1 MEQTIKF
8 CMTADGVRLA
18 YATTGQ
24 GPPLMR
30 TGNWFTH
37 LEKDLESPIWRHVLE
52 GLSQSRTLVRYDIR
66 GTGLSDRKVDRIT
79 LDDFIDDLGTV
90 ADAAG
95 LDRFPLLGISQGCA
109 MSVAY
114 AARNPDRVTHLVLF
128 GGYARGIAHREGP
141 GQGRAAVEAVCTI
154 IRQGWGTDEPSWR
167 QLFTSQLL
175 PEGTPEQIA
184 WFNELERVSASP
196 EVAERIVRALADFD
210 VREFARQIRVPTL
223 VLHSRGDV
231 RVPIETGMELAG
243 LIPGAKFVPLES
255 KNHLILEHE
264 PAAQKLFEEVAAF
277 LGDPKPKSLARTAR
291 RATHSVGHATRK
303 FEASTL
309 YKLLAIVAAIAS
321 IIGLIISLR

>member
-1 MEQTIKF
+1 
-8 CMTADGVRLA
+8 MTPDGVRLA
-18 YATTGQ
+18 YATTGK
-24 GPPLMR
+24 GPPLVR

-37 LEKDLESPIWRHVLE
+37 LEKDLESPIWRHVVE

-79 LDDFIDDLGTV
+79 LDDFVEDLGTV
-90 ADAAG
+90 VDAAG

-128 GGYARGIAHREGP
+128 GGYARGIGHRDGP
-141 GQGRAAVEAVCTI
+141 GQGRAGVEAVCTI
-154 IRQGWGTDEPSWR
+154 IRQGWGTDDPSWR

-210 VREFARQIRVPTL
+210 VRELARQVRVPAL
-223 VLHSRGDV
+223 VLHCRGDV
-231 RVPIETGMELAG
+231 RVPIEAGMELAG
-243 LIPGAKFVPLES
+243 LIPGAKFVALDS
-255 KNHLILEHE
+255 KNHLILQHE
-264 PAAQKLFEEVAAF
+264 PAVEKFFEEVAAF
-277 LGDPKPKSLARTAR
+277 LGDEKPKSLGRAAR

-321 IIGLIISLR
+321 IVGLIISLR